1 MRRSLALLSTLLISL
16 GLTGCEVVAT
26 IFELGFWLGVILVVV
41 IIVVIW
47 IIWQIFD

>member
-1 MRRSLALLSTLLISL
+1 MRRSLALLCTLLISL
-16 GLTGCEVVAT
+16 GLTGCEVIAT